1 MLNENFIYPNNLIEE
16 FFKRA
21 VKEKDDKGFPKEL
34 MAFVAGYKENDI
46 LIATELIFPEQ
57 SGDASNVDDEG
68 KLKHFKQSLKIN
80 ASMEKK

>member
-21 VKEKDDKGFPKEL
+21 VKERDDKGFQKEL
-34 MAFVAGYKENDI
+34 MAYVAGYKENDI

-57 SGDASNVDDEG
+57 SGDVSNVDDEG
-68 KLKHFKQSLKIN
+68 RFK
-80 ASMEKK
+80 AF

>member
-21 VKEKDDKGFPKEL
+21 VKERDDKGFPKEL
-34 MAFVAGYKENDI
+34 MAFVAGYTENDVS
-46 LIATELIFPEQ
+46 IATELIFPEQ

-68 KLKHFKQSLKIN
+68 RFK
-80 ASMEKK
+80 AF